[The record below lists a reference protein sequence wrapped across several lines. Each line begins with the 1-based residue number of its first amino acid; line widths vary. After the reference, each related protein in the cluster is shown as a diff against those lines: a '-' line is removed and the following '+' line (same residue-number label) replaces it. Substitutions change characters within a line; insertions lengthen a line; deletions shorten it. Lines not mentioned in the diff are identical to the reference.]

1 MKGNLSRLGI
11 MAAAAAL
18 MGSAASAK
26 EEEVKEF
33 SKANLPELDSIL
45 PLPKMITPPDV
56 FGRYYVGS
64 TQWRNNHIQRK
75 KMAKRSR

>member
-26 EEEVKEF
+26 KEEVKEY
-33 SKANLPELDSIL
+33 SMTNPPRLTLLPT
-45 PLPKMITPPDV
+45 PRMTTPPDV
-56 FGRYYVGS
+56 FGRFYVGS